1 MVAISLFNL
10 NSWDVKTNTLLLL
23 TTLLTL
29 MPGLLP
35 AQTYTFDFAVSDQQF
50 EGGVSDFAVAQSAQ
64 HMFTF
69 DNRNYQPPLD
79 TQQLAQFMSGVNP
92 SDDLFMYMKKKIT
105 GLQPN
110 TNYSVTFVVEFASIY
125 PTNAFGVGGPPG
137 EGVTMKAGLTLIE
150 PDTIIINKGEPFVA
164 MNIDKGNQSVPGV
177 DMDTIGHVGVSDTTT
192 VYTKKINDNIGH
204 PFFFRTDHTGEAW
217 LIIGTDSGFE
227 AETALYYSNVTVD
240 FTISSATATLK
251 ADDISVYPN
260 PSSGAVYVSS
270 TSGDFDIIR
279 IYDTSG
285 RLFRSYMT
293 KSSNVGFVLPRSDYL
308 VKVTKGDSTVVKRL
322 LVQ

>member
-1 MVAISLFNL
+1 
-10 NSWDVKTNTLLLL
+10 
-23 TTLLTL
+23 
-29 MPGLLP
+29 
-35 AQTYTFDFAVSDQQF
+35 
-50 EGGVSDFAVAQSAQ
+50 
-64 HMFTF
+64 
-69 DNRNYQPPLD
+69 
-79 TQQLAQFMSGVNP
+79 
-92 SDDLFMYMKKKIT
+92 
-105 GLQPN
+105 
-110 TNYSVTFVVEFASIY
+110 
-125 PTNAFGVGGPPG
+125 
-137 EGVTMKAGLTLIE
+137 
-150 PDTIIINKGEPFVA
+150 
-164 MNIDKGNQSVPGV
+164 
-177 DMDTIGHVGVSDTTT
+177 MDTIGHVGVSDTTT

-285 RLFRSYMT
+285 RFFRSYMT